1 MIGEII
7 LYSMG
12 YTDAKAMAVKIVTT
26 YKLCSEQLS
35 AQSHYDYGMR
45 AVIAV
50 LRASGNLKRSE
61 GHLPEDILVL
71 RAIIDVNAP
80 KFLAPDVPLFN
91 GITSDLFPGVVL
103 PVPDRKAMQLMSGES
118 CVERNLQLT
127 DYFWGKIVQIY
138 DMMVVRCARGV
149 LNGAFDSYLTHDAGG
164 GLRSKFELIR
174 SERPLQQKRN
184 HSRPPLLET
193 IHEDGVEAPL
203 DFKTRRHGFMIVGAP
218 FSGKTSAYRVLADA
232 LSKLHKEYPNDPRW
246 TDVVPFVMNPK
257 SVTMGQLY
265 GCFDPV
271 SHEWTDGVLAIQYRN
286 AAQSKVGKPEDRKW
300 VLLDGPVDAIWIE
313 NMNTVLDDN
322 KKLCLMSG
330 EIIAMSDV
338 MSMIFEP
345 MDLLVASPAT
355 VSRCGMVYMEPEQL
369 GL

>member
-1 MIGEII
+1 MMVPTQRQLERGRRRHEAVDVAESVYTTQVPDYAMIGEII

-149 LNGAFDSYLTHDAGG
+149 LNGAFDRRTR
-164 GLRSKFELIR
+164 LRWRVFFELIR
-174 SERPLQQKRN
+174 PRRIDRGGPKR
-184 HSRPPLLET
+184 LK
-193 IHEDGVEAPL
+193 
-203 DFKTRRHGFMIVGAP
+203 F
-218 FSGKTSAYRVLADA
+218 
-232 LSKLHKEYPNDPRW
+232 
-246 TDVVPFVMNPK
+246 
-257 SVTMGQLY
+257 
-265 GCFDPV
+265 
-271 SHEWTDGVLAIQYRN
+271 
-286 AAQSKVGKPEDRKW
+286 
-300 VLLDGPVDAIWIE
+300 GP
-313 NMNTVLDDN
+313 T
-322 KKLCLMSG
+322 
-330 EIIAMSDV
+330 
-338 MSMIFEP
+338 
-345 MDLLVASPAT
+345 AS
-355 VSRCGMVYMEPEQL
+355 
-369 GL
+369 

>member
-103 PVPDRKAMQLMSGES
+103 PVPDRKAMQAKSGES

-138 DMMVVRCARGV
+138 DMMVVRFVCGV
-149 LNGAFDSYLTHDAGG
+149 LRCFQFVAGT
-164 GLRSKFELIR
+164 RISHT
-174 SERPLQQKRN
+174 RP
-184 HSRPPLLET
+184 
-193 IHEDGVEAPL
+193 GV
-203 DFKTRRHGFMIVGAP
+203 V
-218 FSGKTSAYRVLADA
+218 SGPN
-232 LSKLHKEYPNDPRW
+232 LS
-246 TDVVPFVMNPK
+246 
-257 SVTMGQLY
+257 
-265 GCFDPV
+265 
-271 SHEWTDGVLAIQYRN
+271 
-286 AAQSKVGKPEDRKW
+286 
-300 VLLDGPVDAIWIE
+300 
-313 NMNTVLDDN
+313 
-322 KKLCLMSG
+322 
-330 EIIAMSDV
+330 
-338 MSMIFEP
+338 
-345 MDLLVASPAT
+345 
-355 VSRCGMVYMEPEQL
+355 
-369 GL
+369 

>member
-1 MIGEII
+1 MMVPDYAMIGEII

-103 PVPDRKAMQLMSGES
+103 PVPDRKAMQAKSGES

-149 LNGAFDSYLTHDAGG
+149 L
-164 GLRSKFELIR
+164 
-174 SERPLQQKRN
+174 
-184 HSRPPLLET
+184 
-193 IHEDGVEAPL
+193 DGVFTL
-203 DFKTRRHGFMIVGAP
+203 LLG
-218 FSGKTSAYRVLADA
+218 L
-232 LSKLHKEYPNDPRW
+232 
-246 TDVVPFVMNPK
+246 
-257 SVTMGQLY
+257 
-265 GCFDPV
+265 V
-271 SHEWTDGVLAIQYRN
+271 SHT
-286 AAQSKVGKPEDRKW
+286 
-300 VLLDGPVDAIWIE
+300 
-313 NMNTVLDDN
+313 
-322 KKLCLMSG
+322 
-330 EIIAMSDV
+330 
-338 MSMIFEP
+338 
-345 MDLLVASPAT
+345 
-355 VSRCGMVYMEPEQL
+355 RCRG
-369 GL
+369 

>member
-80 KFLAPDVPLFN
+80 KFLAPDVPLFD

-103 PVPDRKAMQLMSGES
+103 PVPDRKAMQAKSGES
-118 CVERNLQLT
+118 CAERNLQLT

-138 DMMVVRCARGV
+138 DMMVVRFVYR
-149 LNGAFDSYLTHDAGG
+149 
-164 GLRSKFELIR
+164 RFE
-174 SERPLQQKRN
+174 
-184 HSRPPLLET
+184 
-193 IHEDGVEAPL
+193 V
-203 DFKTRRHGFMIVGAP
+203 
-218 FSGKTSAYRVLADA
+218 
-232 LSKLHKEYPNDPRW
+232 
-246 TDVVPFVMNPK
+246 
-257 SVTMGQLY
+257 
-265 GCFDPV
+265 
-271 SHEWTDGVLAIQYRN
+271 
-286 AAQSKVGKPEDRKW
+286 
-300 VLLDGPVDAIWIE
+300 
-313 NMNTVLDDN
+313 
-322 KKLCLMSG
+322 
-330 EIIAMSDV
+330 
-338 MSMIFEP
+338 
-345 MDLLVASPAT
+345 
-355 VSRCGMVYMEPEQL
+355 
-369 GL
+369 

>member
-1 MIGEII
+1 MIIRASTRRVSARRQFRDGVRATQVPDYAMIGEII

-103 PVPDRKAMQLMSGES
+103 PVPDRKAMQAKSQES

-127 DYFWGKIVQIY
+127 DYFWGKIIQIY
-138 DMMVVRCARGV
+138 DMMVVRFVYR
-149 LNGAFDSYLTHDAGG
+149 
-164 GLRSKFELIR
+164 R
-174 SERPLQQKRN
+174 
-184 HSRPPLLET
+184 
-193 IHEDGVEAPL
+193 L
-203 DFKTRRHGFMIVGAP
+203 DVFWCF
-218 FSGKTSAYRVLADA
+218 
-232 LSKLHKEYPNDPRW
+232 
-246 TDVVPFVMNPK
+246 PFVAGTRI
-257 SVTMGQLY
+257 SHTM
-265 GCFDPV
+265 P
-271 SHEWTDGVLAIQYRN
+271 GV
-286 AAQSKVGKPEDRKW
+286 V
-300 VLLDGPVDAIWIE
+300 
-313 NMNTVLDDN
+313 
-322 KKLCLMSG
+322 
-330 EIIAMSDV
+330 
-338 MSMIFEP
+338 F
-345 MDLLVASPAT
+345 
-355 VSRCGMVYMEPEQL
+355 
-369 GL
+369 

>member
-103 PVPDRKAMQLMSGES
+103 PVPDRKAMQAKSGES

-138 DMMVVRCARGV
+138 DMMVVRCALRVLLRCLRLVSHTRCRGS
-149 LNGAFDSYLTHDAGG
+149 F
-164 GLRSKFELIR
+164 FELIR
-174 SERPLQQKRN
+174 TASRDRPE
-184 HSRPPLLET
+184 SRPNSLKITKET
-193 IHEDGVEAPL
+193 THDLVWW
-203 DFKTRRHGFMIVGAP
+203 TRRASTISNRRATAMLRAGDHDRAP
-218 FSGKTSAYRVLADA
+218 G
-232 LSKLHKEYPNDPRW
+232 
-246 TDVVPFVMNPK
+246 
-257 SVTMGQLY
+257 G
-265 GCFDPV
+265 
-271 SHEWTDGVLAIQYRN
+271 
-286 AAQSKVGKPEDRKW
+286 
-300 VLLDGPVDAIWIE
+300 
-313 NMNTVLDDN
+313 
-322 KKLCLMSG
+322 
-330 EIIAMSDV
+330 
-338 MSMIFEP
+338 
-345 MDLLVASPAT
+345 
-355 VSRCGMVYMEPEQL
+355 L
-369 GL
+369 G

>member
-103 PVPDRKAMQLMSGES
+103 PVPDRKAMQAKSGES

-149 LNGAFDSYLTHDAGG
+149 LKLVSHTRGRGSF
-164 GLRSKFELIR
+164 FELIR
-174 SERPLQQKRN
+174 TASRDRPE
-184 HSRPPLLET
+184 SRPNSLKITKET
-193 IHEDGVEAPL
+193 THGLVSW
-203 DFKTRRHGFMIVGAP
+203 TR
-218 FSGKTSAYRVLADA
+218 
-232 LSKLHKEYPNDPRW
+232 
-246 TDVVPFVMNPK
+246 
-257 SVTMGQLY
+257 
-265 GCFDPV
+265 
-271 SHEWTDGVLAIQYRN
+271 
-286 AAQSKVGKPEDRKW
+286 
-300 VLLDGPVDAIWIE
+300 
-313 NMNTVLDDN
+313 
-322 KKLCLMSG
+322 
-330 EIIAMSDV
+330 
-338 MSMIFEP
+338 
-345 MDLLVASPAT
+345 VASTISNRRAT
-355 VSRCGMVYMEPEQL
+355 AMLRAGTGS
-369 GL
+369 